1 MLKVTTSTCTLWNV
15 NKVHLANH
23 QPRCRQGRVGS
34 TTCVAKGT
42 NARKR
47 AQMPFRQELKAQAP
61 KRVRHS
67 ADAQLVDRLQGISL
81 GFVGDN
87 TQLNCE
93 VAEHTAKLLE
103 YVPLATPRIIQQL
116 TGQSPDDIVEA
127 EGLAALGGAEVVVLG
142 SLSTQIRS
150 CIATCGSGG
159 GAAARGDCWR
169 YLFGFITIWLDDTWQ
184 KDSDAPQREAY
195 EQAEIRVVIAKD
207 DSEVMTVPQVAQ
219 ALLEQILQ
227 RVTELVRK
235 DEDLCGKKG
244 VYMKFGCRGDWPDL
258 QPPDAKASVQGSA
271 VSGAE

>member
-1 MLKVTTSTCTLWNV
+1 MLQVL
-15 NKVHLANH
+15 LI
-23 QPRCRQGRVGS
+23 
-34 TTCVAKGT
+34 
-42 NARKR
+42 
-47 AQMPFRQELKAQAP
+47 
-61 KRVRHS
+61 
-67 ADAQLVDRLQGISL
+67 QLVAFLVLAISDL
-81 GFVGDN
+81 PSVS
-87 TQLNCE
+87 
-93 VAEHTAKLLE
+93 A
-103 YVPLATPRIIQQL
+103 
-116 TGQSPDDIVEA
+116 
-127 EGLAALGGAEVVVLG
+127 
-142 SLSTQIRS
+142 
-150 CIATCGSGG
+150 
-159 GAAARGDCWR
+159 
-169 YLFGFITIWLDDTWQ
+169 DDTWQ